1 MKKYFRIP
9 AAIFCVVKA
18 NGYKITMKKYIKEV
32 QTVLGVTISER
43 MISKLGAVDKIIKI
57 EGQEEGSSHT
67 EIDGRSRTASEN

>member
-32 QTVLGVTISER
+32 
-43 MISKLGAVDKIIKI
+43 
-57 EGQEEGSSHT
+57 
-67 EIDGRSRTASEN
+67 